1 MLRRAV
7 FVVPFALLPA
17 CGPKS
22 DITRSII
29 GYAQVSSVSALDE
42 TRDGFFRALA
52 DSGYVRDSTIT
63 VLERNAQ
70 GDIPTLALINE
81 RLPAVAP
88 RRAHRRARSAR
99 R

>member
-7 FVVPFALLPA
+7 FVFPFALLPA

-42 TRDGFFRALA
+42 TRDGFFQ
-52 DSGYVRDSTIT
+52 YT
-63 VLERNAQ
+63 VEF
-70 GDIPTLALINE
+70 
-81 RLPAVAP
+81 AVASGP
-88 RRAHRRARSAR
+88 QAM
-99 R
+99 

>member
-63 VLERNAQ
+63 VLSAMRRETS
-70 GDIPTLALINE
+70 P
-81 RLPAVAP
+81 RL
-88 RRAHRRARSAR
+88 H
-99 R
+99 

>member
-1 MLRRAV
+1 MNVTSEAELEHSDKAVRMLRRAV

-70 GDIPTLALINE
+70 ETS
-81 RLPAVAP
+81 
-88 RRAHRRARSAR
+88 RRSH
-99 R
+99 